1 MLSLWPAKPQSLSS
15 QSYCSASEPSSCIC
29 GFSLYFLWS
38 VCFFYVP
45 DYKSNICPL
54 WKVCNERKITKG
66 RKRASYKSAWM
77 VWIHLHKMFLY
88 VYKVRQRS
96 TGIKRER
103 GWKGCLKRC
112 SLKWSQWLHSR
123 DFYML
128 PYIFFLYALWI
139 FKRTNLY
146 YLFKTNFL

>member
-1 MLSLWPAKPQSLSS
+1 MLSLWLAKPQSLSS
-15 QSYCSASEPSSCIC
+15 RPSCSASDPSSCIC

-77 VWIHLHKMFLY
+77 VWIHLHKMFFMFI
-88 VYKVRQRS
+88 KWGRDRQEWIEGGGGGLR
-96 TGIKRER
+96 
-103 GWKGCLKRC
+103 GCLKRC
-112 SLKWSQWLHSR
+112 SRKWWQRLHSC
-123 DFYML
+123 DFYMF
-128 PYIFFLYALWI
+128 PYIFSFMLLEFLKGKKSVLP
-139 FKRTNLY
+139 FQK
-146 YLFKTNFL
+146 